1 MQIQGLVGYF
11 SWNPTAFTIGY
22 RPPAIRL
29 GWKPIPSKAR
39 VTRDEVSG
47 SIKHKGDSCLEDST
61 RTHIDG
67 TMSKRIMMQ
76 GTVFQT
82 ATFFLS
88 LTPRLRPGLLSLRSV
103 LASSQI
109 YTDHQPS
116 PTPQGTTTV
125 PTAFTVG
132 YRPPAIRLGWKPIPS
147 KARVTR
153 DEVSGS
159 IKHKGD
165 SCLEDSTRTHI
176 DGTMSK
182 RIMMQGTVFQTAT
195 FFLSLT
201 PRLRPGLLSLR
212 SVLASSQ
219 IYTNQQPTT
228 NNL

>member
-11 SWNPTAFTIGY
+11 SWNPTAYPIGY
-22 RPPAIRL
+22 RPPAIRLGWKPIPSKARVIRDDEQAHYNARYCLPDSHFLLVFNPETSSRVTLAALGIGFQPNLHQPTTVPHPSRNHHCANGFYRWLPTPPAIRL

-61 RTHIDG
+61 RTHID
-67 TMSKRIMMQ
+67 
-76 GTVFQT
+76 V
-82 ATFFLS
+82 
-88 LTPRLRPGLLSLRSV
+88 
-103 LASSQI
+103 
-109 YTDHQPS
+109 
-116 PTPQGTTTV
+116 
-125 PTAFTVG
+125 
-132 YRPPAIRLGWKPIPS
+132 
-147 KARVTR
+147 
-153 DEVSGS
+153 
-159 IKHKGD
+159 
-165 SCLEDSTRTHI
+165 
-176 DGTMSK
+176 TMSK

-228 NNL
+228 NNPQPITHNL

>member
-47 SIKHKGDSCLEDST
+47 SIKHKRDSCLEDST
-61 RTHIDG
+61 RTHIDV
-67 TMSKRIMMQ
+67 TRSKRIMMQ

-82 ATFFLS
+82 AN
-88 LTPRLRPGLLSLRSV
+88 
-103 LASSQI
+103 
-109 YTDHQPS
+109 
-116 PTPQGTTTV
+116 
-125 PTAFTVG
+125 
-132 YRPPAIRLGWKPIPS
+132 
-147 KARVTR
+147 
-153 DEVSGS
+153 
-159 IKHKGD
+159 
-165 SCLEDSTRTHI
+165 
-176 DGTMSK
+176 
-182 RIMMQGTVFQTAT
+182 

-228 NNL
+228 ATTPQGAATVPTAFSIGYRHLGNKIRLEAYTEQSESNPGRSLGIYKA